1 MGLFDRFRKKSTDS
15 APPYMAV
22 WEYLSKSPPDRKGNA
37 YLQAYSEISWVYAAV
52 RLIAQNIA
60 QTILRLYQ
68 IKNDGTWEEVDEHDA
83 LKFLRRPNPFL
94 TKYDLF
100 MITAQ
105 NLELVGEAFWLLL
118 KDKHKNILGIVP
130 LNPTRMELEL
140 DNGLPKR
147 WIYGTER
154 GNGVPLDPDDLV
166 VFRYPN
172 PINPYRG
179 LSPLKAVAISGDT
192 DLYASK
198 WNRNFFYNA
207 AAPTAV
213 VKTDKPLTKEAFQR
227 TKTQIQKMYQG
238 LDNAHK
244 VILLDNGLEFKP
256 VQLAHKD
263 MQFLELRKFTRTE
276 IAAIFGVP
284 LSKLGISEEVNRAT
298 AYINDY
304 TFAKNTLTPKL
315 KLIADSLNYQYLPHF
330 GEGLVFAFDSV
341 IPQDEEFETKKYIE
355 FAKQGIMTINEIRDE
370 LGLPPVDWGDRPFN
384 PNLLMNA
391 GMEAP
396 KKKSVD
402 RLRYWRK
409 IVQKQDQR
417 ENSFRGWVVARF
429 QRQMKQLLARLEEK
443 KAIMKETDAEINA
456 KIEELLREILG
467 DDERRVWEEF
477 YREKVSEYV
486 NEVSDEF
493 AGEFSLPFV
502 LTSDEPLVQD
512 ILEKRA
518 QRFAKRVNDTTW
530 KQLKQTLLEGYKAGE
545 GIDELQRRVEN
556 VFTDAK
562 RNRAAT
568 IARTEL
574 YSVMNEATV
583 ETMKKNGLQMKE
595 WMTAGD
601 ERTRDDHA
609 IADGQR
615 VPINEPFIVGG
626 ESLQYPGD
634 PVGSPGNI
642 INCRCTILPV
652 IE

>member
-22 WEYLSKSPPDRKGNA
+22 WEYVARSSPDRKGNE
-37 YLQAYSEISWVYAAV
+37 YLQAYAEISWVYAAV
-52 RLIAQNIA
+52 RLIAQNVA
-60 QTILRLYQ
+60 QATLRLYQ
-68 IKNDGTWEEVDEHDA
+68 VKNDGTWDEVTEHPA
-83 LKFLRRPNPFL
+83 LQFLQHPNPFL
-94 TKYDLF
+94 TNYDLF
-100 MITAQ
+100 MITVQ

-118 KDKHKNILGIVP
+118 KDRRKNILGIAP

-147 WIYGTER
+147 WVYGTDK
-154 GNGVPLDPDDLV
+154 GKGVALEPEDVV

-179 LSPLKAVAISGDT
+179 LSPLKAVAIAGDT

-213 VKTDKPLTKEAFQR
+213 VKTDRPLSKEAFQR

-238 LDNAHK
+238 LDNAHR

-256 VQLAHKD
+256 VQLPHKD

-298 AYINDY
+298 AYVNDY

-315 KLIADSLNYQYLPHF
+315 KLIADSLNNQYLPHF
-330 GEGLVFAFDSV
+330 GEGLVFEFDSV
-341 IPQDEEFETKKYIE
+341 IPQDEEFEMKKYIE

-391 GMEAP
+391 GIEAP
-396 KKKSVD
+396 QKKSFD
-402 RLRYWRK
+402 RMRYWRK
-409 IVQKQDQR
+409 LVQKQDQR
-417 ENSFRGWVVARF
+417 ESSFRGWIVARF
-429 QRQMKQLLARLEEK
+429 QRQLKATLARLDTI
-443 KAIMKETDAEINA
+443 KAITKETDAEINE
-456 KIEELLREILG
+456 KIEQLLREILG
-467 DDERRVWEEF
+467 EDERRVWEE
-477 YREKVSEYV
+477 YYKEKVSEYV
-486 NEVSDEF
+486 SEVSDEF
-493 AGEFSLPFV
+493 AGEFSLPFTITGDDPIV
-502 LTSDEPLVQD
+502 RELLD
-512 ILEKRA
+512 KRA

-530 KQLKQTLLEGYKAGE
+530 RQLKETLYEGYAAGE
-545 GIDELQRRVEN
+545 GIDELRRRVED

-574 YSVMNEATV
+574 YSAMNEATV
-583 ETMKKNGLQMKE
+583 ETMKKNGMQKKE
-595 WMTAGD
+595 WMTAAD
-601 ERTRDDHA
+601 ERTRDWHA
-609 IADGQR
+609 AADGQR
-615 VPINEPFIVGG
+615 VGINEPFIVMG
-626 ESLQYPGD
+626 EPLQYPGD
-634 PVGSPGNI
+634 PAGSPSNV